1 MPSIIKLNRQT
12 VIILGSEITYVVYI
26 GVIVQTIHNQQ
37 NNLKVENSHLIER
50 IIESTTYRL
59 DLRVWE
65 FVYHILFYIV

>member
-50 IIESTTYRL
+50 IIENQQ
-59 DLRVWE
+59 
-65 FVYHILFYIV
+65 HIGWIYVFRSSYIIYCFIY